1 MAIEF
6 IFNRLKSNLKNY
18 IMKISKE
25 FQNGFLIFLGIAIYF
40 LFMNLV
46 GLSDVFYLRLF
57 NTLIV
62 LYGVNRTIMMNIHDG
77 EVFLVNNAKSA
88 MKTSLIGVFLS
99 IIGLIIFSYLQG
111 GDQYVQSLSKTFLFG
126 GNPSVM
132 TYSIC
137 LLFEGIAST
146 VVVTM
151 LLLLYWN
158 NRLVTD

>member
-6 IFNRLKSNLKNY
+6 IFNTLKSNLKNY

-46 GLSDVFYLRLF
+46 DLSDVFYLRLF
-57 NTLIV
+57 NTLFV
-62 LYGVNRTIMMNIHDG
+62 LYGVNRTIIMNIHDG

>member
-1 MAIEF
+1 
-6 IFNRLKSNLKNY
+6 
-18 IMKISKE
+18 MKISKE

-57 NTLIV
+57 NTLFV
-62 LYGVNRTIMMNIHDG
+62 LYGVNRNIMMNIHDG

>member
-57 NTLIV
+57 NTLFV

-77 EVFLVNNAKSA
+77 EVLLANNAKSA

-151 LLLLYWN
+151 LLILYWN

>member
-1 MAIEF
+1 
-6 IFNRLKSNLKNY
+6 
-18 IMKISKE
+18 MKISKE

-57 NTLIV
+57 NTLFV

-88 MKTSLIGVFLS
+88 MKSSLIGVFLS

>member
-1 MAIEF
+1 
-6 IFNRLKSNLKNY
+6 
-18 IMKISKE
+18 
-25 FQNGFLIFLGIAIYF
+25 
-40 LFMNLV
+40 
-46 GLSDVFYLRLF
+46 
-57 NTLIV
+57 
-62 LYGVNRTIMMNIHDG
+62 MMNIHDG
-77 EVFLVNNAKSA
+77 EVLLANNAKSA
-88 MKTSLIGVFLS
+88 IKTSLIGVFLS

-132 TYSIC
+132 TYSIF

>member
-1 MAIEF
+1 
-6 IFNRLKSNLKNY
+6 
-18 IMKISKE
+18 MKISKE

-57 NTLIV
+57 NTLFV

-77 EVFLVNNAKSA
+77 EVLLANNAKSA

-126 GNPSVM
+126 GNPSAM

>member
-1 MAIEF
+1 
-6 IFNRLKSNLKNY
+6 
-18 IMKISKE
+18 MKISKE

-57 NTLIV
+57 NTLFV

-77 EVFLVNNAKSA
+77 EVLLANNAKSA

-111 GDQYVQSLSKTFLFG
+111 GDQYVQSLSKTFLFVLY
-126 GNPSVM
+126 PSVM

>member
-1 MAIEF
+1 
-6 IFNRLKSNLKNY
+6 
-18 IMKISKE
+18 
-25 FQNGFLIFLGIAIYF
+25 
-40 LFMNLV
+40 
-46 GLSDVFYLRLF
+46 
-57 NTLIV
+57 
-62 LYGVNRTIMMNIHDG
+62 MMNIHDG
-77 EVFLVNNAKSA
+77 EVFLANNAKSA

-99 IIGLIIFSYLQG
+99 IVGLIVYSYLQG

>member
-1 MAIEF
+1 
-6 IFNRLKSNLKNY
+6 
-18 IMKISKE
+18 MKISKE

-57 NTLIV
+57 NTLFV

-111 GDQYVQSLSKTFLFG
+111 GNQYVQSLSKTFLFG

>member
-1 MAIEF
+1 MAIEL
-6 IFNRLKSNLKNY
+6 IFNTLKSNLKNC

-40 LFMNLV
+40 LLMNLV

-57 NTLIV
+57 NTLFV
-62 LYGVNRTIMMNIHDG
+62 LYGVNRSIMMNIHDG

>member
-1 MAIEF
+1 
-6 IFNRLKSNLKNY
+6 
-18 IMKISKE
+18 MKISKE

-57 NTLIV
+57 NTLFV

-126 GNPSVM
+126 GNLSVM

>member
-6 IFNRLKSNLKNY
+6 IFNTLKSNLKNY

-25 FQNGFLIFLGIAIYF
+25 FQNDFLIFLGIAIYF

-57 NTLIV
+57 NTLFV

-151 LLLLYWN
+151 LLRLYWN

>member
-1 MAIEF
+1 
-6 IFNRLKSNLKNY
+6 
-18 IMKISKE
+18 MKLSKE

-40 LFMNLV
+40 LFMNII

-57 NTLIV
+57 NTFFV
-62 LYGVNRTIMMNIHDG
+62 LYGVNRTIMMNVHDG
-77 EVFLVNNAKSA
+77 EVFLANNAKSA

-99 IIGLIIFSYLQG
+99 IIGLIAYSYLQG
-111 GDQYVQSLSKTFLFG
+111 GDQYVQSLAKTFLFG
-126 GNPSVM
+126 GSPSVM

-137 LLFEGIAST
+137 LLFEGIASS

-158 NRLVTD
+158 NRMVTDS

>member
-1 MAIEF
+1 
-6 IFNRLKSNLKNY
+6 
-18 IMKISKE
+18 MKISKE

-40 LFMNLV
+40 LLMNLV

-57 NTLIV
+57 NTLFV
-62 LYGVNRTIMMNIHDG
+62 LYGVNRSIMMNIHDG
-77 EVFLVNNAKSA
+77 EVFLANNAKSA

-99 IIGLIIFSYLQG
+99 IIGLIVFSYLQG

>member
-1 MAIEF
+1 
-6 IFNRLKSNLKNY
+6 
-18 IMKISKE
+18 MKISKE

-57 NTLIV
+57 NTLFV

-77 EVFLVNNAKSA
+77 EVLLANNAKSA

>member
-1 MAIEF
+1 
-6 IFNRLKSNLKNY
+6 
-18 IMKISKE
+18 MKISKE

-57 NTLIV
+57 NTLFV

-77 EVFLVNNAKSA
+77 EVLLANYAKSA

>member
-1 MAIEF
+1 
-6 IFNRLKSNLKNY
+6 
-18 IMKISKE
+18 MKLSRE

-40 LFMNLV
+40 LFMNII

-57 NTLIV
+57 NTLFV
-62 LYGVNRTIMMNIHDG
+62 LYGVNRSIVMNIHEG
-77 EVFLVNNAKSA
+77 EVFLANNAKSA

-99 IIGLIIFSYLQG
+99 IIGLIVYSYMQG
-111 GDQYVQSLSKTFLFG
+111 GDEYVQSLSQTFLFG

>member
-1 MAIEF
+1 
-6 IFNRLKSNLKNY
+6 
-18 IMKISKE
+18 MKISKE
-25 FQNGFLIFLGIAIYF
+25 LQNGFLIFLGIAIYF
-40 LFMNLV
+40 LLMNLA

-57 NTLIV
+57 NTLFV
-62 LYGVNRTIMMNIHDG
+62 LYGVNRSILMNIHDG
-77 EVFLVNNAKSA
+77 ETFLVNNAKSA

-99 IIGLIIFSYLQG
+99 IIGLIVFSYMQG

-137 LLFEGIAST
+137 LLFEGIASS

>member
-1 MAIEF
+1 
-6 IFNRLKSNLKNY
+6 
-18 IMKISKE
+18 MKLSRE

-40 LFMNLV
+40 LVMNVV

-57 NTLIV
+57 NTLFV
-62 LYGVNRTIMMNIHDG
+62 LYGVNRTIMMNVHDG
-77 EVFLVNNAKSA
+77 QVILANNAKSA
-88 MKTSLIGVFLS
+88 MKTSLIGVFMS
-99 IIGLIIFSYLQG
+99 IIGLIIYSYLQG
-111 GDQYVQSLSKTFLFG
+111 GDEFVQSLSKTFLFG

-146 VVVTM
+146 VVVTL

-158 NRLVTD
+158 NSMVTDS

>member
-1 MAIEF
+1 
-6 IFNRLKSNLKNY
+6 
-18 IMKISKE
+18 MKISKE

-57 NTLIV
+57 NTLFV

>member
-6 IFNRLKSNLKNY
+6 IFNTLKSNLKNY

-25 FQNGFLIFLGIAIYF
+25 FQNGFLIFFGIAIYF

-57 NTLIV
+57 NTLFV

-77 EVFLVNNAKSA
+77 EVLLANNAKSA

-146 VVVTM
+146 VVVIM

>member
-1 MAIEF
+1 
-6 IFNRLKSNLKNY
+6 
-18 IMKISKE
+18 MKISKE

-40 LFMNLV
+40 LLMNLV

-57 NTLIV
+57 NTLFV
-62 LYGVNRTIMMNIHDG
+62 LYGVNRSIMMNIHDG

-99 IIGLIIFSYLQG
+99 IIGLIVFSYLQG

>member
-1 MAIEF
+1 
-6 IFNRLKSNLKNY
+6 
-18 IMKISKE
+18 MKISKE

-46 GLSDVFYLRLF
+46 GLSDVFYLCLF
-57 NTLIV
+57 NTLFV

-77 EVFLVNNAKSA
+77 KVLLVNNAKSA

>member
-1 MAIEF
+1 
-6 IFNRLKSNLKNY
+6 
-18 IMKISKE
+18 MKISKE

-57 NTLIV
+57 NTLFV

-137 LLFEGIAST
+137 LLFEGIVST
-146 VVVTM
+146 VVVTI

>member
-1 MAIEF
+1 
-6 IFNRLKSNLKNY
+6 
-18 IMKISKE
+18 MKISKE

-57 NTLIV
+57 NTLFFFFF
-62 LYGVNRTIMMNIHDG
+62 VNRTIMMNIHDG
-77 EVFLVNNAKSA
+77 EVLLANHAKSA